1 MILWQSQFHMNH
13 LKIQQV
19 AFKEKK
25 TGGLFLPNRPFFN
38 QLYDAGLG
46 M

>member
-1 MILWQSQFHMNH
+1 MNH
-13 LKIQQV
+13 LKIGHQV

-25 TGGLFLPNRPFFN
+25 TGGFFVCFFLTNQPFFN

>member
-13 LKIQQV
+13 LKVGQRV
-19 AFKEKK
+19 AFKEK
-25 TGGLFLPNRPFFN
+25 NRPFFN